1 MGDIS
6 IILFYI
12 AGFIFAVMALLRSR
26 TPQGTIAWVLSLITI
41 PFLSVPLYIIFGR
54 SKFEGYSRKR
64 KILDSKV
71 QTEFEKL
78 KTIESDMIPES
89 EEFKIISNSVS
100 IQNQPGFTRKNNIKL
115 IDNPVDAYAQM
126 LAAIDKAKHYIVFQF
141 YIIKADSTGQAF
153 IELLIKKARQGVRVT
168 FMNDAIG
175 AEIPKF
181 IFDKMVNA
189 GIKTGT
195 FNESRLKGKFQIN
208 FRNHRKIL
216 VIDGLEAFIGGINI
230 GDEYRGITREFGPWR
245 DTCVRIEGPSV
256 IAAQLAS
263 AKDWFFIHEQPLAV
277 DWVIKPAKEDVN
289 IMVLHTGPADEK
301 HSCLLSFIALI
312 NSATKRLWIANPYY
326 VPPESLMN
334 AILLACMRG
343 VDVRFLVPSYSDSKS
358 VMLASQLYQK
368 VLLKHGARVYRYTKG
383 FLHQKVMVVDNNI
396 GVVGTVNFDCR
407 SMFINFEVSVIAA
420 DKSFADDLAAMLLKD
435 YEDSEELDLSYF
447 ENATLLNKIIANGA
461 NLMAPIL

>member
-1 MGDIS
+1 MEIS
-6 IILFYI
+6 IIVLYV
-12 AGFIFAVMALLRSR
+12 AGFVFAGLALLRSR
-26 TPQGTIAWVLSLITI
+26 TPQGTVAWVLSLITI
-41 PFLSVPLYIIFGR
+41 PFLSVPLYIVFGR

-71 QTEFEKL
+71 QTQFDKL
-78 KTIESDMIPES
+78 KTIDSDMFPNP
-89 EEFKIISNSVS
+89 EEFKIISSSVS
-100 IQNQPGFTRKNNIKL
+100 VQNQPGFTRKNSIKL
-115 IDNPVDAYAQM
+115 IESPADAYDEM
-126 LAAIDKAKHYIVFQF
+126 LKAIDMAQNYIVFQY
-141 YIIKADSTGQAF
+141 YIIKADSTGEVF

-175 AEIPKF
+175 AEVPQSIL
-181 IFDKMVNA
+181 DRLTNA

-195 FNESRLKGKFQIN
+195 FNESKLKGKFQIN

-216 VIDGLEAFIGGINI
+216 IVDGLVAFIGGINI
-230 GDEYRGITREFGPWR
+230 GDEYRGITKEFGPWR

-263 AKDWFFIHEQPLAV
+263 AKDWFFIHEEPLSV
-277 DWVIKPAKEDVN
+277 DWAIRPSKEDVN
-289 IMVLHTGPADEK
+289 LMVLHTGPADEK

-334 AILLACMRG
+334 AILLACLRG
-343 VDVRFLVPSYSDSKS
+343 VDVRILVPSYSDSRS

-368 VLLKHGARVYRYTKG
+368 VLLKHGAKVYRYTKG
-383 FLHQKVMVVDNNI
+383 FLHQKVMAVDDNF

-420 DKSFADDLAAMLLKD
+420 DKSFVDKLASMLLKD
-435 YEDSEELDLSYF
+435 YGDSEELNLSYF
-447 ENATLLNKIIANGA
+447 ENATLLDKIIANGA